1 MLTFM
6 RVAMMT
12 TMPAIGLSPN
22 LLVLNWGETWAITSY
37 RSGTMLTLTRDFRAD
52 FTISLSL

>member
-1 MLTFM
+1 M

-12 TMPAIGLSPN
+12 TMPAIGLFPN